1 MNSAAAD
8 ETVAMDSGS
17 ISLIE
22 VCGLHYR
29 YASGSPVLIDIN
41 LEVSAGEIVAILGPN
56 GAGKSTLLRLLLN
69 ELTPESGTIL
79 GPLLSMKSERVLMG
93 YAGEESA
100 HFNSL
105 TGIQNAHFFARAA
118 GVEKDEVS
126 EMVSGLM
133 NLVGLSDEADKVVS
147 SYSFGAKRKI
157 LLLEAQVHQPKLL
170 LLDEPTVGL
179 DPTSRD
185 ALAHILSKCRQ
196 EGSAIV
202 MASHDLNFLE
212 QLADRILVI
221 DKGRVVSSG
230 SQAELLSSLGTA
242 TRFQVSVDAA
252 AIELPEYFGDN
263 VELVDDS
270 GPLVFETTRGQAAL
284 PDIWAAL
291 ISARVRILGVEVRE
305 PGLAELFR
313 RVTGQEL
320 PE

>member
-41 LEVSAGEIVAILGPN
+41 LEVSAGEIVALLGPN

-126 EMVSGLM
+126 EVVSGLM
-133 NLVGLSDEADKVVS
+133 DLVGLSDEADKVVS
-147 SYSFGAKRKI
+147 SYSFGAKRKL
-157 LLLEAQVHQPKLL
+157 LLLEALVHQPKLL

-179 DPTSRD
+179 DPISRD

-252 AIELPEYFGDN
+252 AIELPQYFGDN

-291 ISARVRILGVEVRE
+291 ISARVKILGVEVRE
-305 PGLAELFR
+305 TGLAELFR

>member
-41 LEVSAGEIVAILGPN
+41 LEVSAGEIVALLGPN

-79 GPLLSMKSERVLMG
+79 GSLLSMKSERVLMG

-147 SYSFGAKRKI
+147 SYSFGAKRKL
-157 LLLEAQVHQPKLL
+157 LLLEALVHQPKLL

-179 DPTSRD
+179 DPISRD
-185 ALAHILSKCRQ
+185 ALAHILRKCRQ
-196 EGSAIV
+196 EG
-202 MASHDLNFLE
+202 
-212 QLADRILVI
+212 
-221 DKGRVVSSG
+221 
-230 SQAELLSSLGTA
+230 LS
-242 TRFQVSVDAA
+242 
-252 AIELPEYFGDN
+252 
-263 VELVDDS
+263 
-270 GPLVFETTRGQAAL
+270 
-284 PDIWAAL
+284 L
-291 ISARVRILGVEVRE
+291 IHI
-305 PGLAELFR
+305 
-313 RVTGQEL
+313 
-320 PE
+320 

>member
-41 LEVSAGEIVAILGPN
+41 LEVSAGEIVALLGPN

-79 GPLLSMKSERVLMG
+79 GPLLSMKSGRVLMG

-126 EMVSGLM
+126 EMVSSLM

-147 SYSFGAKRKI
+147 SYSFGAKRKL
-157 LLLEAQVHQPKLL
+157 LLLEALVHQPKLL

-179 DPTSRD
+179 DPISRD
-185 ALAHILSKCRQ
+185 ALAHILSKCSQ

-252 AIELPEYFGDN
+252 ATELPEYFGDN

-291 ISARVRILGVEVRE
+291 ISARVKILGVEVRE

>member
-41 LEVSAGEIVAILGPN
+41 LEVSAGEIVALLGPN

-147 SYSFGAKRKI
+147 SYSFGAKRKL
-157 LLLEAQVHQPKLL
+157 LLLEALVHQPKLL

-291 ISARVRILGVEVRE
+291 ISARVKILGVEV
-305 PGLAELFR
+305 
-313 RVTGQEL
+313 
-320 PE
+320 

>member
-41 LEVSAGEIVAILGPN
+41 LEVSAGEIVALLGPN

-79 GPLLSMKSERVLMG
+79 GSLLSMKSERVLMG

-147 SYSFGAKRKI
+147 SYSFGAKRKL
-157 LLLEAQVHQPKLL
+157 LLLEALVHRPKLVL
-170 LLDEPTVGL
+170 LVEPTVGL

-291 ISARVRILGVEVRE
+291 ISARVKILGVEVRE

>member
-41 LEVSAGEIVAILGPN
+41 LEVSAGEIVALLGPN

-126 EMVSGLM
+126 EVVSGLM
-133 NLVGLSDEADKVVS
+133 DLVGLSDEADKVVS
-147 SYSFGAKRKI
+147 SYSFGAKRKL
-157 LLLEAQVHQPKLL
+157 LLLEALVHQPKLL

-212 QLADRILVI
+212 QLADRILII

-252 AIELPEYFGDN
+252 AIELPQYFGDN

-291 ISARVRILGVEVRE
+291 ISARVKILGVEVRE

>member
-29 YASGSPVLIDIN
+29 YASGSPGLIDIN
-41 LEVSAGEIVAILGPN
+41 LEVSAGEIVALLGPN

-69 ELTPESGTIL
+69 ELTPESGTFL
-79 GPLLSMKSERVLMG
+79 GPLLSMQSERVLMG

-147 SYSFGAKRKI
+147 SYSFGAKRKL
-157 LLLEAQVHQPKLL
+157 LLLEALVHQPKLL

-291 ISARVRILGVEVRE
+291 ISARVKILGVEVRE

>member
-41 LEVSAGEIVAILGPN
+41 LEVSAGEIVALLGPN

-147 SYSFGAKRKI
+147 SYSFGAKRKL
-157 LLLEAQVHQPKLL
+157 LLLEALVHQPKLL

-252 AIELPEYFGDN
+252 ATELPEYFGDI

>member
-1 MNSAAAD
+1 MKSAAAD

-41 LEVSAGEIVAILGPN
+41 LEVSAGEIVALLGPN

-147 SYSFGAKRKI
+147 SYSFGAKRKL
-157 LLLEAQVHQPKLL
+157 LLLEALVHQPKLL

>member
-41 LEVSAGEIVAILGPN
+41 LEVSAGEIVALLGPN

-147 SYSFGAKRKI
+147 SYSFGAKRKL
-157 LLLEAQVHQPKLL
+157 LLLEALVHQPKLL

-179 DPTSRD
+179 DSTSRD

-230 SQAELLSSLGTA
+230 SQAELLSSLGTE

-291 ISARVRILGVEVRE
+291 ISARVKILGVEVRE

>member
-1 MNSAAAD
+1 
-8 ETVAMDSGS
+8 
-17 ISLIE
+17 
-22 VCGLHYR
+22 
-29 YASGSPVLIDIN
+29 
-41 LEVSAGEIVAILGPN
+41 
-56 GAGKSTLLRLLLN
+56 
-69 ELTPESGTIL
+69 
-79 GPLLSMKSERVLMG
+79 MG

-147 SYSFGAKRKI
+147 SYSFGAKRKL
-157 LLLEAQVHQPKLL
+157 LLLEALVHQPKLL

-230 SQAELLSSLGTA
+230 SQAEFVSSLGTA

-291 ISARVRILGVEVRE
+291 ISARVKILGVEVRE

>member
-1 MNSAAAD
+1 MNSATAN
-8 ETVAMDSGS
+8 ETVARDSGS

-29 YASGSPVLIDIN
+29 YASGSPVLIDID
-41 LEVSAGEIVAILGPN
+41 LEVSAGEIVALLGPN
-56 GAGKSTLLRLLLN
+56 GAGKSTLLRVLLN
-69 ELTPESGTIL
+69 ELTPESGTVV
-79 GPLLSMKSERVLMG
+79 GPPLSMKSGRALVG

-126 EMVSGLM
+126 ETVSDLM
-133 NLVGLSDEADKVVS
+133 HLVGLSDEADKVVS
-147 SYSFGAKRKI
+147 SYSFGAKRKL
-157 LLLEAQVHQPKLL
+157 LLLEALVHQPKLL

-179 DPTSRD
+179 DPISRD
-185 ALAHILSKCRQ
+185 ALAHILSKCSQ

-212 QLADRILVI
+212 QLADRILII

-252 AIELPEYFGDN
+252 AIELPQYFGDN

-270 GPLVFETTRGQAAL
+270 GPLVFETTRGQGAL

-291 ISARVRILGVEVRE
+291 ISARVKILSVEVRE

-313 RVTGQEL
+313 RVTRQEL

>member
-1 MNSAAAD
+1 MNSVPAD
-8 ETVAMDSGS
+8 QTAPTESRLA
-17 ISLIE
+17 SLIK
-22 VCGLHYR
+22 VSGLHYR
-29 YASGSPVLIDIN
+29 YASGPPVLIDID
-41 LEVSAGEIVAILGPN
+41 LEVSAGDIVAQLGPN
-56 GAGKSTLLRLLLN
+56 GAGKSTLLRVVLN
-69 ELTPESGTIL
+69 ELTPESGVIT
-79 GPLLSMKSERVLMG
+79 GPLLSMKSGRVVMG
-93 YAGEESA
+93 YAGEENA

-118 GVEKDEVS
+118 GVEKHEVS
-126 EMVSGLM
+126 ERVSGLM

-147 SYSFGAKRKI
+147 SYSFGAKRKL
-157 LLLEAQVHQPKLL
+157 LLLEALVHQPKLL

-179 DPTSRD
+179 DPISRD
-185 ALAHILSKCRQ
+185 ALADILKKCSQ

-221 DKGRVVSSG
+221 DEGRVVSSG
-230 SQAELLSSLGTA
+230 SQSELLSSLGTA
-242 TRFQVSVDAA
+242 TRFQVSVDATSV
-252 AIELPEYFGDN
+252 ELPQYFGED
-263 VELVDDS
+263 VELVDDT

-291 ISARVRILGVEVRE
+291 ISARVKILEVEVRE

-320 PE
+320 PG

>member
-41 LEVSAGEIVAILGPN
+41 LEVSAGEIVALLGPN

-69 ELTPESGTIL
+69 ELTPESGTIV
-79 GPLLSMKSERVLMG
+79 GPLLSMKAGRVLMG

-147 SYSFGAKRKI
+147 SYSFGAKRKL
-157 LLLEAQVHQPKLL
+157 LLLEALVHQPKLL

-291 ISARVRILGVEVRE
+291 ISARVTILGVEVRE

>member
-41 LEVSAGEIVAILGPN
+41 LEVSAGEIVALLGPN

-147 SYSFGAKRKI
+147 SYSFGAKRKL
-157 LLLEAQVHQPKLL
+157 LLLEALVHQPKLL

-313 RVTGQEL
+313 RVTGHEL

>member
-22 VCGLHYR
+22 VCGLYYR

-41 LEVSAGEIVAILGPN
+41 LEVSAGEIVALLGPN

-69 ELTPESGTIL
+69 ELTPESGTIV
-79 GPLLSMKSERVLMG
+79 GPLLSMKAGRVLMG

-147 SYSFGAKRKI
+147 SYSFGAKRKL
-157 LLLEAQVHQPKLL
+157 LLLEALVHQPKLL

-291 ISARVRILGVEVRE
+291 ISARVKILGVEVRE

>member
-41 LEVSAGEIVAILGPN
+41 LEVSAGEIIALLGPN

-118 GVEKDEVS
+118 GVEKDEEA

-147 SYSFGAKRKI
+147 SYSFGAKRKL
-157 LLLEAQVHQPKLL
+157 LLLEALVHQPKLL

-291 ISARVRILGVEVRE
+291 ISARVKILGVEVRE

>member
-41 LEVSAGEIVAILGPN
+41 LEVSAGEIVALLGPN

-126 EMVSGLM
+126 EVVSGLM
-133 NLVGLSDEADKVVS
+133 DLVGLSDEADKVVS
-147 SYSFGAKRKI
+147 SYSFGAKRKL
-157 LLLEAQVHQPKLL
+157 LLLEALVHQPKLL

-185 ALAHILSKCRQ
+185 ALAHILSKCSQ

-212 QLADRILVI
+212 QLADRILII

-291 ISARVRILGVEVRE
+291 ISARVKILGVEVRE

>member
-1 MNSAAAD
+1 MNSAAAE

-41 LEVSAGEIVAILGPN
+41 LEVSAGEIVALLGPN

-126 EMVSGLM
+126 EMVSSLM

-147 SYSFGAKRKI
+147 SYSFGAKRKL
-157 LLLEAQVHQPKLL
+157 LLLEALVHQPKLL

-179 DPTSRD
+179 DPISRD
-185 ALAHILSKCRQ
+185 ALAHILSKCSQ

-252 AIELPEYFGDN
+252 ATELPEYFGDN

-291 ISARVRILGVEVRE
+291 ISARVKILGVEVRE

>member
-41 LEVSAGEIVAILGPN
+41 LEVSAGEIVALLGPN

-147 SYSFGAKRKI
+147 SYSFGAKRKL
-157 LLLEAQVHQPKLL
+157 LLLEALVHRPKLV

-291 ISARVRILGVEVRE
+291 ISARVKILGVEVRE

>member
-8 ETVAMDSGS
+8 ETVSMDSGS

-41 LEVSAGEIVAILGPN
+41 LEVSAGEIVALLGPN

-79 GPLLSMKSERVLMG
+79 GPLLSMKSERVLMV

-105 TGIQNAHFFARAA
+105 TCIQNAHFFARAA

-147 SYSFGAKRKI
+147 SSSFGAKRKL
-157 LLLEAQVHQPKLL
+157 LLLEALVHQPKLL

-291 ISARVRILGVEVRE
+291 ISARVKILGVEVRE

>member
-17 ISLIE
+17 ISLLE

-41 LEVSAGEIVAILGPN
+41 LEVSAGEIVALLGPN

-100 HFNSL
+100 HFNAL
-105 TGIQNAHFFARAA
+105 TGIQNAHFYARAA

-147 SYSFGAKRKI
+147 SYSFGAKRKL
-157 LLLEAQVHQPKLL
+157 LLLEALVHQPKLL

-185 ALAHILSKCRQ
+185 ALDHILSKCRQ

-291 ISARVRILGVEVRE
+291 ISARVKILGVEVRE

>member
-41 LEVSAGEIVAILGPN
+41 LEVSAGEIVALLGPN

-126 EMVSGLM
+126 EVVSGLM
-133 NLVGLSDEADKVVS
+133 DLVGLSDEADKVVS
-147 SYSFGAKRKI
+147 SYSFGAKRKL
-157 LLLEAQVHQPKLL
+157 LLLEALVHQPKLL

-179 DPTSRD
+179 DPISRD
-185 ALAHILSKCRQ
+185 ALAHILSKCSQ

-212 QLADRILVI
+212 QLADRILII

-291 ISARVRILGVEVRE
+291 ISARVKILGVEVRE

>member
-1 MNSAAAD
+1 
-8 ETVAMDSGS
+8 
-17 ISLIE
+17 
-22 VCGLHYR
+22 
-29 YASGSPVLIDIN
+29 
-41 LEVSAGEIVAILGPN
+41 
-56 GAGKSTLLRLLLN
+56 
-69 ELTPESGTIL
+69 
-79 GPLLSMKSERVLMG
+79 MKSGRVVMG
-93 YAGEESA
+93 YAGEENA

-118 GVEKDEVS
+118 GVEKHEVS
-126 EMVSGLM
+126 ERVSGLM

-147 SYSFGAKRKI
+147 SYSFGAKRKL
-157 LLLEAQVHQPKLL
+157 LLLEALVHQPKLL

-179 DPTSRD
+179 DPISRD
-185 ALAHILSKCRQ
+185 ALADILKKCSQ

-221 DKGRVVSSG
+221 DEGRVVSSG
-230 SQAELLSSLGTA
+230 SQSELLSSLGTA
-242 TRFQVSVDAA
+242 TRFQVSVDATSV
-252 AIELPEYFGDN
+252 ELPQYFGED
-263 VELVDDS
+263 VELVDDT

-291 ISARVRILGVEVRE
+291 ISSRVKILEVEVRE

-320 PE
+320 PG

>member
-41 LEVSAGEIVAILGPN
+41 LEVSAGEIVALLGPN

-126 EMVSGLM
+126 EVVSGLM
-133 NLVGLSDEADKVVS
+133 DLVGLSDEADKVVS
-147 SYSFGAKRKI
+147 SYSFGAKRKL
-157 LLLEAQVHQPKLL
+157 LLLEALVHQPKLL

-179 DPTSRD
+179 DPISRD

-291 ISARVRILGVEVRE
+291 ISARVKILGVEVRD
-305 PGLAELFR
+305 PGQSEFLR
-313 RVTGQEL
+313 RVTGHEL

>member
-41 LEVSAGEIVAILGPN
+41 LEVSAGEIVALLGPN

-147 SYSFGAKRKI
+147 SYSFGAKRKL
-157 LLLEAQVHQPKLL
+157 LLLEALVHQPKLL

-291 ISARVRILGVEVRE
+291 ISSRVKILEVEVRE

-320 PE
+320 PG

>member
-1 MNSAAAD
+1 MPNKPAISIRDLTAAY
-8 ETVAMDSGS
+8 S
-17 ISLIE
+17 
-22 VCGLHYR
+22 YK
-29 YASGSPVLIDIN
+29 PVLWDID
-41 LEVSAGEIVAILGPN
+41 LDVPKGTLMAIVGPN

-147 SYSFGAKRKI
+147 SYSFGAKRKL
-157 LLLEAQVHQPKLL
+157 LLLEALVHQPKLL

-291 ISARVRILGVEVRE
+291 ISARVKILGVEVRE

>member
-22 VCGLHYR
+22 GCGLHYR

-41 LEVSAGEIVAILGPN
+41 LEVSAGEIVALLGPN

-147 SYSFGAKRKI
+147 SYSFGAKRKL
-157 LLLEAQVHQPKLL
+157 LLLEALVHQPKLL